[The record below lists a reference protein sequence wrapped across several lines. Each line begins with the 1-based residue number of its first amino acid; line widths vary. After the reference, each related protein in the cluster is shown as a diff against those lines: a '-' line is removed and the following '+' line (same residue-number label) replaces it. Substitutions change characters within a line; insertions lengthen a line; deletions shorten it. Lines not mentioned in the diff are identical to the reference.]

1 MARLNVDQKTI
12 LELFSDRRADF
23 LIPDYQRPY
32 SWKEDECGTL
42 WKDVFDFAFPDKDYT
57 KFDNERDEY
66 FLGPIVTFRNAD
78 GKMEVIDGQQRLTT
92 LMLLLRAFYERFGN
106 MNDENSRRTQENL
119 GKCIWKT
126 DELGNL
132 DPNRLKID
140 SRVVSYEER
149 EEFLEILRVG
159 HRLSGMKSNYADNFE
174 LFEKKINKFL
184 QDFPNYFSYLPTRI
198 MNNCIL
204 LPIEA
209 DSQDTALR
217 IFSTLN
223 DRGLPLADSDIFKSQ
238 LYNYY
243 NQRGEVRGFIERWK
257 HLEEFCG
264 KVFDPR
270 SGSPMDELFT
280 RYMYFLRAKEG
291 TSSST
296 TKALR
301 KFFEKEDY
309 KFLRNDHALSD
320 LESLVSFWY
329 DVSIQSEER
338 FSDRVLRRLFV
349 LNCAPNGMW
358 TYLVS
363 VYFLQNRDADGN
375 LDDEGFYNFLVK
387 ITAFIWAYAIE
398 NPGVNALRTPVYPE
412 MVNIINGRSVSFE
425 GFKFDPRV
433 LRSEIDNIEFTN
445 SRPLTKSMLAW
456 WAFND
461 DSQSLLSLETSFDI
475 EHIVSRNLQEN
486 MHVLTDDR
494 NLESLGNKS
503 LLEKRINIP
512 ARDYR
517 FEDKTRY
524 YLGFVNARGQRK
536 DGSGIV
542 ELQRLAKE
550 LDDFNETNIV
560 ERYNHIVESF
570 IDFLRANDLLK

>member
-1 MARLNVDQKTI
+1 MAKLNVNQKTI
-12 LELFSDRRADF
+12 FGLFSDRKADF

-32 SWKEDECGTL
+32 SWEEDECGTL

-57 KFDNERDEY
+57 KFDKEKDEY
-66 FLGPIVTFRNAD
+66 FLGPIVTFMNED

-92 LMLLLRAFYERFGN
+92 LMLLLRAFYERFSS
-106 MNDENSRRTQENL
+106 MNDPKSISTRESL
-119 GKCIWKT
+119 GRCIWKT
-126 DELGNL
+126 DEFGNP
-132 DPNRLKID
+132 DMDRLKID
-140 SRVVSYEER
+140 SKVVSER
-149 EEFLEILRVG
+149 ERGEFLEILRNG
-159 HRLSGMKSNYADNFE
+159 HQRPEMRSRYAKNYGFFE
-174 LFEKKINKFL
+174 NAIDAFL
-184 QDFPNYFSYLPTRI
+184 NEFPSYFAYLPIRI
-198 MNNCIL
+198 MNNCIV

-243 NQRGEVRGFIERWK
+243 NQKREVEGFIERWK
-257 HLEEFCG
+257 HLEELSG
-264 KVFDPR
+264 KVFNPR
-270 SGSPMDELFT
+270 NGSPMDELFT
-280 RYMYFLRAKEG
+280 RYMYFLRARQG
-291 TSSST
+291 VNRST
-296 TKALR
+296 TEALR
-301 KFFEKEDY
+301 KFYERDDY
-309 KFLRNDHALSD
+309 GLLRNDHALSD
-320 LESLVSFWY
+320 LESLAGFWY

-349 LNCAPNGMW
+349 LNYAPNGMW

-412 MVNIINGRSVSFE
+412 MVNIVNGRPVSF
-425 GFKFDPRV
+425 GDFKFDSKI
-433 LRSEIDNIEFTN
+433 LKSEIDNIEFTN
-445 SRPLTKSMLAW
+445 NRPLTKSMLAW

-475 EHIVSRNLQEN
+475 EHIVSRNRQKN
-486 MHVLTDDR
+486 KHVLKDGA

-503 LLEKRINIP
+503 LLEKRINIR
-512 ARDYR
+512 ATDYN
-517 FEDKTRY
+517 FEDKKMY
-524 YLGFVNARGQRK
+524 YQGRGQRR
-536 DGSGIV
+536 GSGII
-542 ELQRLAKE
+542 ELLNLSKQNDFKE
-550 LDDFNETNIV
+550 KDIS
-560 ERYNHIVESF
+560 ERYKRIVESF
-570 IDFLRANDLLK
+570 IDFLRKNDLLQ

>member
-1 MARLNVDQKTI
+1 MAKLNVDQKTI

-32 SWKEDECGTL
+32 SWGKDECETL
-42 WKDVFDFAFPDKDYT
+42 WKDVFDFAFPDRDYT

-66 FLGPIVTFRNAD
+66 FLGPIVTFRNIE
-78 GKMEVIDGQQRLTT
+78 GKVEVIDGQQRLTT
-92 LMLLLRAFYERFGN
+92 LMLLLRAFYEKFGN

-132 DPNRLKID
+132 DSNRLKID
-140 SRVVSYEER
+140 SRVVSDKER
-149 EEFLEILRVG
+149 EEFLEILRIG
-159 HRLSGMKSNYADNFE
+159 HRLPGMKSKYADNFE
-174 LFEKKINKFL
+174 SFENKINKFL

-223 DRGLPLADSDIFKSQ
+223 DRGLPLSDSDIFKSQ

-243 NQRGEVRGFIERWK
+243 NQRREVKEFIERWK
-257 HLEEFCG
+257 HLEELCG
-264 KVFDPR
+264 KVFNPR

-280 RYMYFLRAKEG
+280 RYMYFLRAGKG
-291 TSSST
+291 VSMST
-296 TKALR
+296 TEALR
-301 KFFEKEDY
+301 KFYEKGDY
-309 KFLRNDHALSD
+309 ELLRNDHALSD
-320 LESLVSFWY
+320 LESLVGFWY
-329 DVSIQSEER
+329 DVSIQSQER

-349 LNCAPNGMW
+349 LNYAPNGMW

-363 VYFLQNRDADGN
+363 VYFLQNRDSDGN
-375 LDDEGFYNFLVK
+375 LDDERFCNFLVK

-412 MVNIINGRSVSFE
+412 MVNIVNGRSVSFE
-425 GFKFDPRV
+425 GFKFDSRV
-433 LRSEIDNIEFTN
+433 LKSEIDNIEFTN
-445 SRPLTKSMLAW
+445 NRPLTKSMLAW

-461 DSQSLLSLETSFDI
+461 DSQSPLSLETFFDI

-542 ELQRLAKE
+542 ELQRLAK
-550 LDDFNETNIV
+550 LNDFREENVV

-570 IDFLRANDLLK
+570 IDFLGSNDLLK